1 MRKKLFVIL
10 LYIHTLVFTV
20 WGNSTLAEE
29 TTLDHPPLPVHK
41 ISPQSRSLELY
52 SSISTESLKSLR
64 QSLLH
69 HRIVSKSTIIHA
81 PYIISG
87 SREHLI
93 SSTGDEIYAQNVQ
106 NTSIRNYGIYRKGEV
121 YLNPDNPNEILG
133 YQAIYIAGARIK
145 QLGDPAILSV
155 LNTREE
161 ILVGD
166 YLLPISNE
174 FDSLSPHQLST
185 SLEGK
190 IIAIVGGISQID
202 EHQALVLNL
211 GLKDGINPGAVL
223 SVYQRGEIV
232 YDIYHSP
239 SEQNRIKLPNKYAGE
254 IIVFRTFNHI
264 SYGLMLRTELPI
276 NIYDIVRTL

>member
-1 MRKKLFVIL
+1 M
-10 LYIHTLVFTV
+10 YALVFTV
-20 WGNSTLAEE
+20 WRNPTLAEE
-29 TTLDHPPLPVHK
+29 TTSEHPPLPIHK

-69 HRIVSKSTIIHA
+69 HKIVSKSTIIHA

-106 NTSIRNYGIYRKGEV
+106 STNIRNYGIYRKGEI
-121 YLNPDNPNEILG
+121 YLNPDDPDEILG
-133 YQAIYIAGARIK
+133 YQAIYIASARIK
-145 QLGDPAILSV
+145 QFGDTAILSV

-174 FDSLSPHQLST
+174 FNDLSPHQLSIP
-185 SLEGK
+185 LEGK
-190 IIAIVGGISQID
+190 IIAIVGGISQVD
-202 EHQALVLNL
+202 EHQVLVLNL
-211 GLKDGINPGAVL
+211 GLKDGIDPGTVL
-223 SVYQRGEIV
+223 SVYQRGDIV

-239 SEQNRIKLPNKYAGE
+239 PEQNRIKLPNKYAGE
-254 IIVFRTFNHI
+254 MIVFRTFNHI
-264 SYGLMLRTELPI
+264 SYGLILRTELPI